1 MPSFI
6 YHVQGREVLFK
17 IIEGL
22 IQIAESLLSI
32 ENILPGL
39 IKENTNSSLGRDRD
53 RNHLP
58 SMAHFSSYTPF
69 LQNA

>member
-17 IIEGL
+17 TIEGL
-22 IQIAESLLSI
+22 IQIAESLISI

-39 IKENTNSSLGRDRD
+39 IKENTNSSLGCDRD

-58 SMAHFSSYTPF
+58 SMAHFPSYTPL